1 MFLYV
6 QIIEQTSE
14 TGFEKNRY
22 IMVRAQLCP
31 CLVLSHRPRYY
42 ISLSSIL
49 IYINT
54 SNNNWLYQI
63 NSNNNIYLYISIYIN
78 FFYLALYGH
87 FKGLDTAGSFTFQLI
102 TSITLPSQGFWN
114 AILWTWLLRK
124 KYTSKKRKGNNN
136 NNNNNRL
143 PHQQDEEVFLFQNST
158 VNRAT
163 VSIPSSFPYPI

>member
-1 MFLYV
+1 
-6 QIIEQTSE
+6 
-14 TGFEKNRY
+14 
-22 IMVRAQLCP
+22 MVRAQLCP
-31 CLVLSHRPRYY
+31 CLVLSHLPRYY
-42 ISLSSIL
+42 IFIL
-49 IYINT
+49 YHH
-54 SNNNWLYQI
+54 LYQYSQI
-63 NSNNNIYLYISIYIN
+63 KLIPTIIVCIYIN
-78 FFYLALYGH
+78 FFYLALYGN

-136 NNNNNRL
+136 NKNYSSF

-163 VSIPSSFPYPI
+163 VSIPPNKQSIPFRMRYIR